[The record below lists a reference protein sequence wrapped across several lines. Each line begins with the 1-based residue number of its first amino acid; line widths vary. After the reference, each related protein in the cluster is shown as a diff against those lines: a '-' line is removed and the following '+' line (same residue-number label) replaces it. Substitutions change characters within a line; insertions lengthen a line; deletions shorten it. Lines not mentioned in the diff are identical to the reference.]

1 MPNAFL
7 TVQEIARESLLR
19 LRENQVMARLVHTD
33 FSNEFSNKGDT
44 VQVRKPATFTADEFT
59 STISPQN
66 ITESNVLVKLDKIAD
81 VSVEITS
88 KQRTLNIQDFGF
100 QVIDGAMQAI
110 AQKIDTDLHGLY
122 VDIPYFYGAGGTT
135 PAALTDIV
143 GVRKVLQDN
152 KVPNAMRRLVVDTA
166 AEAKFLTI
174 DSFVEAD
181 KSGTTA
187 ALREANLGRLMG
199 FDNYASQN
207 VKDHTAGGYSALTD
221 VKATATAGATSIL
234 LESTAGASTST
245 LLAGDVFKTADGQQF
260 VVTATTAAAVA
271 GDIAAVAVYPAVGAA
286 LTASDVT
293 FGKSHT
299 ANLAFHRNAFAFVN
313 RPMELPM
320 GGADGYVANFE
331 GLSLR
336 VVQDYTMSTKVHTI
350 SFDILYG
357 VKTLQPELAA
367 RLLG

>member
-1 MPNAFL
+1 MANTFL
-7 TVQEIARESLLR
+7 TVQEIAREALLR

-33 FSNEFSNKGDT
+33 HSNEFSTKGDT
-44 VQVRKPATFTADEFT
+44 IKVRKPATFEAKDFTTTTA
-59 STISPQN
+59 PQD
-66 ITESNVLVKLDKIAD
+66 ITEGYVDVKLDRIAD
-81 VSVEITS
+81 VSVDITS
-88 KQRTLNIQDFGF
+88 KEMTLNIQDFGF
-100 QVIDGAMQAI
+100 QVLDGAMHAI
-110 AQKIDTDLHGLY
+110 AQKIDEDLMGLY
-122 VDIPYFYGAGGTT
+122 ADIPYFYGTGGTT
-135 PAALTDIV
+135 PSALADIV

-181 KSGTTA
+181 KSGTTQ

-207 VKDHTAGGYSALTD
+207 VRDHTAGAYSALAD
-221 VKATATAGATSIL
+221 VTATATAGATSITL
-234 LESTAGASTST
+234 TSAAGASTAKLS
-245 LLAGDVFKTADGQQF
+245 AGDVFQTADGQQF
-260 VVTATTAAAVA
+260 VVTEDTAAAVSGVVTA
-271 GDIAAVAVYPAVGAA
+271 AVYPAVGSA
-286 LTASDVT
+286 LSASAVT

-313 RPMELPM
+313 RPMELPQ
-320 GGADGYVANFE
+320 GGAEGYVASFE

-336 VVQDYTMSTKVHTI
+336 VTRGYSMASKVHQI

>member
-1 MPNAFL
+1 MNTFL
-7 TVQEIARESLLR
+7 TVQEIAREGLLR

-33 FSNEFSNKGDT
+33 FKNEFANKGDT
-44 VQVRKPATFTADEFT
+44 VQVRKPATFVADDFT
-59 STISPQN
+59 STVTPQN
-66 ITESNVLVKLDKIAD
+66 IEESNVLVKLDKIAD
-81 VSVEITS
+81 VSVDITS
-88 KQRTLNIQDFGF
+88 KEMTLNIQDFGF
-100 QVIDGAMQAI
+100 QVLDGAMAAI
-110 AQKIDTDLHGLY
+110 AQKIDTALHGLY
-122 VDIPYFYGAGGTT
+122 ADVPYFYGAGGTT
-135 PAALTDIV
+135 PSGLADIA

-152 KVPNAMRRLVVDTA
+152 KVPNVMRRLVFDTA
-166 AEAKFLTI
+166 AEAKFLTL

-181 KSGTTA
+181 KAGTTQ

-207 VKDHTAGGYSALTD
+207 VRDHVGGAFGALTD
-221 VKATATAGATSIL
+221 VSATASAGATSIVL
-234 LESTAGASTST
+234 TSTAGASTAKLSK
-245 LLAGDVFKTADGQQF
+245 GDVFKTADGQQF
-260 VVTATTAAAVA
+260 VVTAETAAAVA
-271 GDIAAVAVYPAVGAA
+271 GVVTAAVYPAVGTA
-286 LTASDVT
+286 LSGSGVT

-313 RPMELPM
+313 RPMELPQ
-320 GGADGYVANFE
+320 GGAEGYVANFE

-336 VVQDYTMSTKVHTI
+336 VTRGYSMSSKIHQI